1 MKITNMKELCKYAEK
16 KKKDRKHHHN
26 SILEVYGECSG
37 MGSKYYKLPQKKVFS
52 KRYFTR

>member
-1 MKITNMKELCKYAEK
+1 MKELCQYAEK
-16 KKKDRKHHHN
+16 KKKDRKYHHN
-26 SILEVYGECSG
+26 AILEVYGECSG